1 MNTLHMGVMILHMA
15 ESVGKNNNNIFLQPW
30 RSYEMLHSNIFGKN
44 EKYSPMCC
52 QFEEHWHFNL
62 KHFVNLNLTIY
73 HKIFEPKNM

>member
-44 EKYSPMCC
+44 
-52 QFEEHWHFNL
+52 
-62 KHFVNLNLTIY
+62 
-73 HKIFEPKNM
+73 